1 MNTPLLEET
10 MTRPTFITRK
20 QELPLKGDSTSLF
33 LQVIISIAVFIF
45 AITLSGVLSI
55 NSILENWHQS
65 ILGSLTVQ
73 IMPTNDSN
81 PEKAL
86 AETLAYQDKAIEFLQ
101 TVEGIIKVT
110 PLNDE
115 QLKNLIQPWLGDG
128 VNIDNLPIPR
138 IIDVKLAPNAEIDF
152 LKLAQDLATASPQ
165 ASLDNHKL
173 WLSKLIQFAGGLKLI
188 ASTILLLV
196 IAISA
201 GAIFYTTQMSLG
213 LHRNIIEILHVMG
226 AKDAY
231 IAQQYAKRMAF
242 LGLIGGL
249 FGLFFAIPTIFFI
262 SSLATQIEG
271 GIISEATLS
280 FTDWFLILI
289 LPFFA
294 MTISMSTAYYTV
306 KRTLQKML

>member
-1 MNTPLLEET
+1 
-10 MTRPTFITRK
+10 MTRPTFIARK
-20 QELPLKGDSTSLF
+20 QELPLKNDSTSLF
-33 LQVIISIAVFIF
+33 LQIIISIAVFIF

-73 IMPTNDSN
+73 IMPISDSN
-81 PEKAL
+81 LEKAQ
-86 AETLAYQDKAIEFLQ
+86 AETLAYQDKAVEFLQ
-101 TVEGIIKVT
+101 TVDGILKVT

-115 QLKNLIQPWLGDG
+115 QLKNLIHPWLGDG

-138 IIDVKLAPNAEIDF
+138 IIDVKLAADADIDF
-152 LKLAQDLATASPQ
+152 LKLAQDLVIASPQ

-173 WLSKLIQFAGGLKLI
+173 WLSKLIKFAGGLKLI

-196 IAISA
+196 TIISA
-201 GAIFYTTQMSLG
+201 GAIFYTTQMNLG
-213 LHRNIIEILHVMG
+213 LHRNIIEILHIIG
-226 AKDAY
+226 AKDTY

-249 FGLFFAIPTIFFI
+249 FGLLFAIPTIFFI

-280 FTDWFLILI
+280 FANWFLILI

-294 MTISMSTAYYTV
+294 MSISMSTAYYTV

>member
-1 MNTPLLEET
+1 MSKSAY
-10 MTRPTFITRK
+10 IARK

-55 NSILENWHQS
+55 NSILENWNQS

-73 IMPTNDSN
+73 IMPINDAN
-81 PEKAL
+81 QEKAA
-86 AETLAYQDKAIEFLQ
+86 AETLAYQEKAIEFLQ
-101 TVEGIIKVT
+101 TVEGVIKVT
-110 PLNDE
+110 PLDDE

-128 VNIDNLPIPR
+128 VNIENLPMPR
-138 IIDVKLAPNAEIDF
+138 IIDVKLSSDAEIDF
-152 LKLAQDLATASPQ
+152 AKLAQDLAVASPQ

-173 WLSKLIQFAGGLKLI
+173 WLSKLIRFADGLKLI
-188 ASTILLLV
+188 ALTILLLV
-196 IAISA
+196 TAISA

-213 LHRNIIEILHVMG
+213 LHKYIIEILHIMG

-231 IAQQYAKRMAF
+231 VAQQYAKRMAF

-249 FGLFFAIPTIFFI
+249 FGLLFAIPIIFFI
-262 SSLATQIEG
+262 GSLATQIEG
-271 GIISEATLS
+271 GIISEANLS
-280 FTDWFLILI
+280 IGNWIMILI
-289 LPFFA
+289 LPLFA
-294 MTISMSTAYYTV
+294 MAISMFTAYYTV